1 MMAVVQVVPQ
11 QQQDAD
17 GVRYVADRWSIAM
30 RMRTTTAA
38 GRADSFVSDE
48 VQIEELTGRI
58 WVCRGFRR
66 NGKGIDSDGGPGETG
81 EPEKEDIYSSNGR
94 PRR

>member
-1 MMAVVQVVPQ
+1 MMVVQVVSQQ

-30 RMRTTTAA
+30 RTTT
-38 GRADSFVSDE
+38 GPADSVSDE
-48 VQIEELTGRI
+48 VQIEELSGRI

-66 NGKGIDSDGGPGETG
+66 NGKGIDSDGSGETG
-81 EPEKEDIYSSNGR
+81 EPEEEDIYSSNGR